1 MAAPKSGPTAKQRPD
16 DRLGHRTKAEQGNV
30 TTITVPQ
37 EADPPI
43 IPGPSP
49 AWTQTAKDAWTAFTT
64 SPARQY
70 WESTDYV
77 TAHFL
82 CDLITSCQTSGYRAG
97 QVQMIRQLMVDLLF
111 TETARRAADLQ
122 ITRTPEQVDPAKV
135 SAMEYA
141 RNRRA

>member
-1 MAAPKSGPTAKQRPD
+1 MAAPKTGPTAKQRPD

-37 EADPPI
+37 EAPPPVVPAPK
-43 IPGPSP
+43 PGWTETAVQ
-49 AWTQTAKDAWTAFTT
+49 AWQAFVD

-77 TAHFL
+77 TAQFL

-97 QVQMIRQLMVDLLF
+97 QVQMVRQLMVDLLF

-122 ITRTPEQVDPAKV
+122 INRTPEKADPAKV

-141 RNRRA
+141 RNRRT